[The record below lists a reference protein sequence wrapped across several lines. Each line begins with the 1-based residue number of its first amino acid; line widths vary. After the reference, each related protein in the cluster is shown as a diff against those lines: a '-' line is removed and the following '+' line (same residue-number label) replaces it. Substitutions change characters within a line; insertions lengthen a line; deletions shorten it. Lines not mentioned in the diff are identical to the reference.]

1 MTGEGKDVSFTTA
14 SGKAVTFKS
23 KGKPRAKKEV
33 VATPVETE
41 PPEPRVRKPRAPK
54 EPAAEDVPAPEPVV
68 DVPAPEPPA
77 PVVEAPAPE
86 PAAPEPPPEPS
97 IALDGS
103 GSIPAPDEPPVSVVA
118 APSAEGAATA
128 KPKAKRKPRAQ
139 PGIGKIPPKQGVDPP
154 PEPPPLERQDAAFPL
169 MSAED
174 FGMLFGNYL
183 QTQQASKRATKHEL
197 YRSWVGL

>member
-1 MTGEGKDVSFTTA
+1 MEEGKDVSFTTA
-14 SGKAVTFKS
+14 SGKSVSFKS

-86 PAAPEPPPEPS
+86 PPPEPS
-97 IALDGS
+97 IALGGS
-103 GSIPAPDEPPVSVVA
+103 ESIPAPDEPLVSVVA
-118 APSAEGAATA
+118 AP

-154 PEPPPLERQDAAFPL
+154 PEPPPLERQDAAFPP
-169 MSAED
+169 MSSED

-183 QTQQASKRATKHEL
+183 QAQQLNKRATKHEL

>member
-1 MTGEGKDVSFTTA
+1 MTEEGKDVSFTTA
-14 SGKAVTFKS
+14 SGKAVSFKS
-23 KGKPRAKKEV
+23 KPRAKKEV

-41 PPEPRVRKPRAPK
+41 PPEPRIKKPRAPK
-54 EPAAEDVPAPEPVV
+54 EPAAEAVPAPEPVV

-97 IALDGS
+97 IVLGGS

-118 APSAEGAATA
+118 AP

-154 PEPPPLERQDAAFPL
+154 PEPPPLERQDAAFPQ
-169 MSAED
+169 MSPED

-183 QTQQASKRATKHEL
+183 QAQQANRRATKHEL

>member
-1 MTGEGKDVSFTTA
+1 MTEEGKDVSFTTA
-14 SGKAVTFKS
+14 SGKAVSFKS
-23 KGKPRAKKEV
+23 KPRAKKEV

-86 PAAPEPPPEPS
+86 PPPEP
-97 IALDGS
+97 
-103 GSIPAPDEPPVSVVA
+103 SIPAPDEPPLSVAA

-154 PEPPPLERQDAAFPL
+154 PEPPPLERQDAAFPQ
-169 MSAED
+169 MSPED

-183 QTQQASKRATKHEL
+183 HAQQMNRRATKHEL

>member
-1 MTGEGKDVSFTTA
+1 MTEEGKDVSFTTA

-97 IALDGS
+97 IALGGS
-103 GSIPAPDEPPVSVVA
+103 ESIPAPDEPPVSVVA
-118 APSAEGAATA
+118 AP

-154 PEPPPLERQDAAFPL
+154 PEPPPLERQDAAFPQ
-169 MSAED
+169 MSPED

-183 QTQQASKRATKHEL
+183 QAQQANRRATKHEL

>member
-1 MTGEGKDVSFTTA
+1 MTEEGKDVSFTTA
-14 SGKAVTFKS
+14 SGKAVSFKS

-97 IALDGS
+97 I
-103 GSIPAPDEPPVSVVA
+103 PAPDEPPVSVVA
-118 APSAEGAATA
+118 AP

-169 MSAED
+169 MSPED